1 MENSKLLKAYLIV
14 SGLLLTVIGGAT
26 LLMPAEMK
34 ASAAIDLTGNVNL
47 SNDVRAGAAMLL
59 AMALLSLAGVFS
71 KKLAYTS
78 TLVSLLVFL
87 SLGFGRAL
95 SMVADGMPVDGL
107 VKATVLEFVL
117 GLVGLF
123 VFYKYKAK

>member
-1 MENSKLLKAYLIV
+1 
-14 SGLLLTVIGGAT
+14 
-26 LLMPAEMK
+26 MPAEMK